1 MYVQPLRLMEPP
13 IIPRE
18 RLETFIQDIFH
29 NFGELCEHHKRL
41 LDRLFEIQ
49 MEEHP
54 IIGSITVPIHD
65 LVSGS
70 RNAYLKYISNYPF
83 AVCLL
88 DDEMT
93 SNPQFKTFVEVG
105 LSPGRF
111 RFEGGLLDFPNTH
124 VTGFFRN
131 ACDTRM
137 RVDWI

>member
-70 RNAYLKYISNYPF
+70 RNAYLKYISNYPLQCVF
-83 AVCLL
+83 S
-88 DDEMT
+88 T
-93 SNPQFKTFVEVG
+93 
-105 LSPGRF
+105 
-111 RFEGGLLDFPNTH
+111 
-124 VTGFFRN
+124 
-131 ACDTRM
+131 M
-137 RVDWI
+137 R